1 MAYTLA
7 QLSAIETSIASGTNR
22 VEIDGRVVVY
32 QKLSDLIALRN
43 LIKAELGVET
53 APTAR
58 GKAWMPT
65 TKTGL

>member
-53 APTAR
+53 ASTAR